1 MVELHQS
8 NGMTNGVGGHHAP
21 LPRLDVDALYSGT
34 RLVLLGGTGF
44 LGKIFWVLLLDRF
57 PTIERIYLMVRSS
70 KDKTSETRFTE
81 ILGGEALRPLR
92 DKYGEGYEAFLRSK
106 IVPIDGDMSRPL
118 CGVDPKLAE
127 ELRGKIHAVVN
138 VAGVVDFNPPLD
150 ESIEANAFGA
160 RNLIALSRALGDA
173 PIFHTSTTMVVG
185 DRLGAIVEED
195 PAVHPF
201 PRSDELGR
209 DIWDPEREIDE
220 CLELCAQARHR
231 SEDGF
236 RQSGFAEQAKKSL
249 AARGEPSA
257 GPAFTAELAKVRRKF
272 MKDQLVTAGQ
282 DRAKHWGWPN
292 IYTYT
297 KSIGEQLIARSGT
310 RFTIVR
316 PASCESTHHFPF
328 KGYND
333 GIGTSAP
340 FIFLAMKGHVQ
351 FPAGDDILLEFIPSD
366 YVCIGMALALAELLE
381 GTPKPIYQ
389 YAVGEVNPC
398 SSARFAE
405 LMGLYKR
412 RSYQK
417 SSKGNPVV
425 NFIQAHFEPVAVTTE
440 RLDRVG
446 PKAFAKVGRQV
457 ASMMRGVGALVPAAK
472 ALEAYAAQ
480 EQKIGEMLDLF
491 APFTTVQ
498 KGPFSCANTRAA
510 YARLTDADKARL
522 PWQPEKLDWPD
533 YWMTAHMPAIEAR
546 VIPEIEKRMKK
557 ELAPLAAHETLL
569 TLLEQ
574 MAKRHEVAVALSHV
588 EEAGLTRVTY
598 EDLRARAAS
607 TAARLAAQGVSKG
620 DRVVLMAHNHP
631 DWAVAYFGI
640 LWAGAT
646 AVPVDPTFTHDAFSR
661 IVSQSGARAVVWDAK
676 VKERLLAEGQVTIP
690 ALDFHEATEHDPSL
704 APPAADVGP
713 DDIAS
718 LLYTSGTTAA
728 PKGVMLTH
736 ANFTSLIAGLAPLF
750 PLKPGDRA
758 LSVLPLHHTFEFTC
772 GLLLPLSRGARVVY
786 IGDVTP
792 ERLGRGL
799 ELGRV
804 TAMVGVPALWQL
816 LERRILTQVK
826 AKGPVAETAFNL
838 ATELN
843 LLLGK
848 KLGIDVG
855 RALFGAVH
863 EGLGGKVKYLI
874 SGGAALPHG
883 THKLFAGL
891 GLPLVEGYGL
901 TEAAPVL
908 TVTRGKARA
917 GQVGKA
923 VPGVEIKI
931 ADPSDLGVGEVLARG
946 PNVMAGY
953 TDERATAEAID
964 ADGWLHTGDLGKLDK
979 EGRLSIVGRL
989 KDVIVTTTGENV
1001 HPDDLEREIGQV
1013 EHILELAIVGVEVRD
1028 AERVA
1033 CLAVPDEAP
1042 GLERAAR
1049 NERAMKSLRAALGK
1063 LPFGKQPA
1071 VVHLYDAPL
1080 PRTATRKVKRTDVKE
1095 ILGRMILATSPVQA
1109 DGKTNAV
1116 RVAIGA
1122 IRARAPETLSGDAT
1136 LHDDLGFDSLALS
1149 ELLVA
1154 LEAKFGTIEPASLQ
1168 TCRTVADVEALVGA
1182 QRESLAPKPRAKP
1195 APADEGERITLP
1207 LPVQEAGKRFIGRL
1221 QDAFYGRL
1229 MNARVY
1235 GRAHIP
1241 HNRNTIVVANH
1252 SSHLDMGFV
1261 RHALGTYG
1269 EDIVSLAAQDYFFDK
1284 SPLRRAF
1291 FENLTNLRAIDRKG
1305 GLRASERQAAEIL
1318 AEGRTMLIFPEG
1330 TRSPDGEI
1338 HDFKPILGHL
1348 ALTYGVDIL
1357 PVHIAGTR
1365 ESMPK
1370 GSRLPSSRDIV
1381 ARIGVPLT
1389 VDQLRRL
1396 TSGMTPADAS
1406 REAARLARQAVAALR
1421 DGDMLD
1427 LSLLT
1432 RDEGG
1437 SPRSLGPKKKEHP
1450 LVTLF
1455 AELETKFKPGMVERP
1470 ISFYFTLGGDPLAK
1484 WTVKVDPKACEI
1496 KVGKPEGS
1504 AADCVLK
1511 TTPEI
1516 FARIVRDAYTPG
1528 PAEFLS
1534 GAVKSNDVELLLTF
1548 QRAFELG

>member
-1 MVELHQS
+1 M
-8 NGMTNGVGGHHAP
+8 
-21 LPRLDVDALYSGT
+21 
-34 RLVLLGGTGF
+34 
-44 LGKIFWVLLLDRF
+44 
-57 PTIERIYLMVRSS
+57 
-70 KDKTSETRFTE
+70 
-81 ILGGEALRPLR
+81 
-92 DKYGEGYEAFLRSK
+92 
-106 IVPIDGDMSRPL
+106 
-118 CGVDPKLAE
+118 
-127 ELRGKIHAVVN
+127 
-138 VAGVVDFNPPLD
+138 
-150 ESIEANAFGA
+150 
-160 RNLIALSRALGDA
+160 
-173 PIFHTSTTMVVG
+173 
-185 DRLGAIVEED
+185 
-195 PAVHPF
+195 VHPF
-201 PRSDELGR
+201 PRSDELGT
-209 DIWDPEREIDE
+209 DIWNPEREIDE

-231 SEDGF
+231 CEDGF
-236 RQSGFAEQAKKSL
+236 RQSDFAEKAKKAL
-249 AARGEPSA
+249 ASRGEPSD
-257 GPAFTAELAKVRRKF
+257 GTAFTDELAKVKRRF
-272 MKDQLVTAGQ
+272 IKDQLVAAGK

-297 KSIGEQLIARSGT
+297 KSIGEQIISRSGL
-310 RFTIVR
+310 RYTIVR

-351 FPAGDDILLEFIPSD
+351 FPASDDILLEFIPSD
-366 YVCIGMALALAELLE
+366 YVCVGMALALAELLE
-381 GTPKPIYQ
+381 GTQKPIYQ

-412 RSYQK
+412 RSYQR
-417 SSKGNPVV
+417 SQKGNPLV

-440 RLDRVG
+440 RLELVG

-457 ASMMRGVGALVPAAK
+457 ASMMRGFAPLAPAAR
-472 ALEAYAAQ
+472 AVEAFAAQ

-510 YARLTDADKARL
+510 YARLADADKPRL
-522 PWQPEKLDWPD
+522 PWEPEKLDWPD
-533 YWMTAHMPAIEAR
+533 YWMTAHMPAIESR
-546 VIPEIEKRMKK
+546 IIPEIEKRMKK

-574 MAKRHEVAVALSHV
+574 MARRHEVGVALSHV
-588 EEAGLTRVTY
+588 EEAGLSRVTY
-598 EDLRARAAS
+598 QDLLARAAS
-607 TAARLAAQGVSKG
+607 TAARLGVSRG

-631 DWAVAYFGI
+631 DWVVAYFGI

-646 AVPVDPTFTHDAFSR
+646 AVPVDPTFTHDALTR
-661 IVSQSGARAVVWDAK
+661 IVTESGARAVVWDAK
-676 VKERLLAEGQVTIP
+676 VKERLIGEGAVTVPAFDVHELTGEDP
-690 ALDFHEATEHDPSL
+690 ALA
-704 APPAADVGP
+704 PAAAQVGP

-750 PLKPGDRA
+750 PLEPGDRV

-772 GLLLPLSRGARVVY
+772 GLLLPLSRGSRVVY

-816 LERRILTQVK
+816 LERRILTQVR

-838 ATELN
+838 GTELN
-843 LLLGK
+843 RFLGK
-848 KLGIDVG
+848 KLGVDVG
-855 RALFGAVH
+855 RALFGSVH
-863 EGLGGKVKYLI
+863 DGLGGKVKYLI
-874 SGGAALPHG
+874 SGGAALPHA
-883 THKLFAGL
+883 TQKLFAGL

-908 TVTRGKARA
+908 TVTRGKSRA

-931 ADPSDLGVGEVLARG
+931 ADPNENGVGEVLARG

-953 TDERATAEAID
+953 TDQEATAAAID
-964 ADGWLHTGDLGKLDK
+964 AEGWLHTGDLGKLDAQ
-979 EGRLSIVGRL
+979 GSLSIVGRL
-989 KDVIVTTTGENV
+989 KDVIVTATGENV

-1013 EHILELAIVGVEVRD
+1013 EHIAELAIVGVEARG

-1033 CLAVPDEAP
+1033 CLAVPADAP

-1049 NERAMKSLRAALGK
+1049 NDRAMKSLRAAVGK
-1063 LPFGKQPA
+1063 LPFSKQPA
-1071 VVHLYDAPL
+1071 IVHLYDAPL
-1080 PRTATRKVKRTDVKE
+1080 PRTATRKVKRPEVKE
-1095 ILGRMILATSPVQA
+1095 ILGRMILATAPVQA
-1109 DGKTNAV
+1109 DGKTSAV

-1154 LEAKFGTIEPASLQ
+1154 LEAKFGVIDPAALQ
-1168 TCRTVADVEALVGA
+1168 ACRTVSEVEALVGA
-1182 QRESLAPKPRAKP
+1182 RRDTLPPPSQARSQAQAT
-1195 APADEGERITLP
+1195 DEGERITLP
-1207 LPVQEAGKRFIGRL
+1207 PVVQEAGKRFIGKL

-1305 GLRASERQAAEIL
+1305 GLRASERQAAEII

-1330 TRSPDGEI
+1330 TRSPDGQI

-1357 PVHIAGTR
+1357 PVHISGTR

-1370 GSRLPSSRDIV
+1370 GSRLPSNRDIV
-1381 ARIGVPLT
+1381 ARIGAPLT
-1389 VDQLRRL
+1389 VEELRRL
-1396 TSGMTPADAS
+1396 TTGMTPADAS
-1406 REAARLARQAVAALR
+1406 REVSRLARQAVVALGS
-1421 DGDMLD
+1421 GDMLD
-1427 LSLLT
+1427 LTQLS
-1432 RDEGG
+1432 REGNG
-1437 SPRSLGPKKKEHP
+1437 SPKSLAPKKEHP

-1455 AELETKFKPGMVERP
+1455 AELESKFKPGTVERP

-1496 KVGKPEGS
+1496 RVGKPEGT

-1511 TTPEI
+1511 TSPEI

>member
-1 MVELHQS
+1 MVELHES
-8 NGMTNGVGGHHAP
+8 SGLTNGVSGHSAP
-21 LPRLDVDALYSGT
+21 VSRLDIDAIFEKK
-34 RLVLLGGTGF
+34 RLLLMGGTGF

-57 PTIERIYLMVRSS
+57 PTIETIYLMVRST
-70 KDKTSETRFTE
+70 KDKTSEARFAE
-81 ILGGEALRPLR
+81 ILGGEALKPLR
-92 DKYGEGYEAFLRSK
+92 DRYGEGYLAFLREK

-118 CGVDPKLAE
+118 CGVDPELAE
-127 ELRGKIHAVVN
+127 RIKGTIDAVVN

-160 RNLIALSRALGDA
+160 RNLIALAHALGDA

-195 PAVHPF
+195 PMVHPF

-236 RQSGFAEQAKKSL
+236 RQSDFAEKAKKAL
-249 AARGEPSA
+249 ASRGEPSD
-257 GPAFTAELAKVRRKF
+257 GPAFVAELAKVKRRF
-272 MKDQLVTAGQ
+272 IKDQLVAAGQ

-297 KSIGEQLIARSGT
+297 KSIGEQIISRSGL
-310 RFTIVR
+310 RYTIVR

-351 FPAGDDILLEFIPSD
+351 FPAADDILLEFIPSD
-366 YVCIGMALALAELLE
+366 YVCVGMALALAELLE
-381 GTPKPIYQ
+381 GSPKPIYQ

-412 RSYQK
+412 KSYQK
-417 SSKGNPVV
+417 SQKGNPLV
-425 NFIQAHFEPVAVTTE
+425 NFVQAHFEPVAVTTE
-440 RLDRVG
+440 RLELVG
-446 PKAFAKVGRQV
+446 PKAFARVGRQV
-457 ASMMRGVGALVPAAK
+457 ASILRGIGPLAPAAR
-472 ALEAYAAQ
+472 AVEAFAAQ
-480 EQKIGEMLDLF
+480 EQKIGDMLDLF
-491 APFTTVQ
+491 APFTTIQ

-510 YARLTDADKARL
+510 YARLSDVDKPRL
-522 PWQPEKLDWPD
+522 PWEPEKLDWPD
-533 YWMTAHMPAIEAR
+533 YWMTAHMPAIESR

-574 MAKRHEVAVALSHV
+574 MARRHEVAVALSHV
-588 EEAGLTRVTY
+588 EETGLTRVTY
-598 EDLRARAAS
+598 TDLRARAAS
-607 TAARLAAQGVSKG
+607 TAARLAKAGVNKG
-620 DRVVLMAHNHP
+620 DRVVLVAHNHP

-646 AVPVDPTFTHDAFSR
+646 AVPVDPTFTHDAFVR
-661 IVSQSGARAVVWDAK
+661 ILTQSGARAVVWDDK
-676 VKERLLAEGQVTIP
+676 VKERLLDEGSAPTVP
-690 ALDFHEATEHDPSL
+690 ALDVHEATTEDPAL
-704 APPAADVGP
+704 APPAAAVNP

-826 AKGPVAETAFNL
+826 AKGPIAETAFNL
-838 ATELN
+838 GTELN
-843 LLLGK
+843 RVLGD

-855 RALFGAVH
+855 RALFGSVH
-863 EGLGGKVKYLI
+863 DALGGKVKYLI
-874 SGGAALPHG
+874 SGGAALPHA
-883 THKLFAGL
+883 TQKLFAGL

-908 TVTRGKARA
+908 TVTRGKSRA

-923 VPGVEIKI
+923 VPGVEIKLG
-931 ADPSDLGVGEVLARG
+931 DPNENGVGEVLARG

-953 TDERATAEAID
+953 TDAEATASAID
-964 ADGWLHTGDLGKLDK
+964 QEGWLHTGDLGKLDK
-979 EGRLSIVGRL
+979 QGRLSIVGRL
-989 KDVIVTTTGENV
+989 KDVIVTATGENV

-1013 EHILELAIVGVEVRD
+1013 EHIVELAIVGVEARG

-1033 CLAVPDEAP
+1033 CLAVPAETP
-1042 GLERAAR
+1042 GLERGAR
-1049 NERAMKSLRAALGK
+1049 NERAMRSLRAAVGK

-1071 VVHLYDAPL
+1071 IVHLYDAPL
-1080 PRTATRKVKRTDVKE
+1080 PRTATRKVKRTEVKE
-1095 ILGRMILATSPVQA
+1095 ILGRMILATAPVDA
-1109 DGKTNAV
+1109 DGKTSAV

-1122 IRARAPETLSGDAT
+1122 IRARAPEALSGAST

-1154 LEAKFGTIEPASLQ
+1154 LEAKFGVIDPAALQ
-1168 TCRTVADVEALVGA
+1168 ACRTVADVEALVGV
-1182 QRESLAPKPRAKP
+1182 RRDTLPPKPRAKP
-1195 APADEGERITLP
+1195 RTDEGERITLP
-1207 LPVQEAGKRFIGRL
+1207 PAVQDAGKRFIGKL

-1229 MNARVY
+1229 MSARVY

-1305 GLRASERQAAEIL
+1305 GLRATERQAAEIL

-1348 ALTYGVDIL
+1348 SLTYGVDIL

-1389 VDQLRRL
+1389 VEQLRRL

-1406 REAARLARQAVAALR
+1406 REVSRLARQAVVALR

-1427 LSLLT
+1427 LSQLQ
-1432 RDEGG
+1432 RDANGA
-1437 SPRSLGPKKKEHP
+1437 PKSLGPKKEHP

-1455 AELETKFKPGMVERP
+1455 AELETKFKPGTVERP

-1484 WTVKVDPKACEI
+1484 WTVRVDPKACEI